1 MQVTLPMYETGLS
14 FKMGFLFY
22 PRFFK
27 VFLRLLSACVKAAKV
42 LLQHNPKRDIPGY
55 GKNGVQRKDDGNDG
69 DGYGDGDGD
78 DGNDDDDDDGMH
90 FERNK

>member
-1 MQVTLPMYETGLS
+1 M
-14 FKMGFLFY
+14 
-22 PRFFK
+22 
-27 VFLRLLSACVKAAKV
+27 KAAKV

-55 GKNGVQRKDDGNDG
+55 GKNGVQRKDDGD

-78 DGNDDDDDDGMH
+78 DGNDDDYDDGMH